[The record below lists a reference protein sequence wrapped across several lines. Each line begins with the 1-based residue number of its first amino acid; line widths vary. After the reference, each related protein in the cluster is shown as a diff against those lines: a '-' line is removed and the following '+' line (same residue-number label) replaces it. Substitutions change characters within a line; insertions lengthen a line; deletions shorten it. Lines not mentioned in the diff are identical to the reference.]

1 MSEKSFI
8 LDVLKSGGII
18 KPMIIPSKT
27 NNQTGLFNPTV
38 IVEDTGEIV
47 VNIRHCQYTIYH
59 SEKKKF
65 EHEYGPL
72 VYLHPENDRTLTTTN
87 YLCNLDDNLDIVNY
101 KVIDTKELDVPPL
114 WGFVGLE
121 DVRLVKW
128 DNKLFASGVRRDTT
142 PNGVGRMEL
151 SCIEKDAQNNIK
163 EISRFRIPAPG
174 EDNSYCEKNWMPIVD
189 KPYHYVKWCNPT
201 EIVQVDPDTKT
212 CVTTKTGQ
220 SVAYNQDLRGGSQVI
235 PYKDGYLALVHVVNL
250 FKSEA
255 GRKDAIYRHVFVYWD
270 KNFDLIKIS
279 KQFNFM
285 GADIEFCAGMA
296 VKDDSMLITLGFQDN
311 AAYIV
316 KSPMSVIEE
325 YLYD

>member
-8 LDVLKSGGII
+8 LDVLKSGGMI
-18 KPMIIPSKT
+18 KPLIIPSES

-38 IVEDTGEIV
+38 LVEDSGEII

-72 VYLHPENDRTLTTTN
+72 VYLHPENDLTLTTTN
-87 YLCNLDDNLDIVNY
+87 YFCNLDDNLDIVNY
-101 KVIDTKELDVPPL
+101 KAIDTKELDVPPL
-114 WGFVGLE
+114 WEFIGLE

-151 SCIEKDAQNNIK
+151 SCIQEDEQNNIK
-163 EISRFRIPAPG
+163 EISRFRIPTPG
-174 EDNSYCEKNWMPIVD
+174 DDSSYCEKNWMPILD
-189 KPYHYVKWCNPT
+189 QPYHYVKWCNPT

-212 CVTTKTGQ
+212 CVTIKTGQ
-220 SVAYNQDLRGGSQVI
+220 PVSYNQDLRGGSQVI

-250 FKSEA
+250 FTSEA
-255 GRKDAIYRHVFVYWD
+255 GRKDGIYRHVFVYWD

-296 VKDDSMLITLGFQDN
+296 IKDGSMLITFGFQDN

-325 YLYD
+325 YLHD

>member
-8 LDVLKSGGII
+8 LDVLKSGGMI
-18 KPMIIPSKT
+18 KPLIIPNET

-38 IVEDTGEIV
+38 LVEDSGEIV

-72 VYLHPENDRTLTTTN
+72 VYLHPENDLTLTTTN
-87 YLCNLDDNLDIVNY
+87 YFCNLDDNLDIVDY

-114 WGFVGLE
+114 WEFIGLE
-121 DVRLVKW
+121 DVRLVRW
-128 DNKLFASGVRRDTT
+128 DDKLFASGVRRDTT
-142 PNGVGRMEL
+142 TNGVGRMEL
-151 SCIEKDAQNNIK
+151 SCLEKDEQNSIK
-163 EISRFRIPAPG
+163 EISRFRIPTPG
-174 EDNSYCEKNWMPIVD
+174 DNSSYCEKNWMPILD
-189 KPYHYVKWCNPT
+189 QPYHYVKWCNPT
-201 EIVQVDPDTKT
+201 EIVQVDPETKT
-212 CVTTKTGQ
+212 CVTIKTGQ
-220 SVAYNQDLRGGSQVI
+220 QISYDRDLRGGSQVI
-235 PYKDGYLALVHVVNL
+235 SYKDGYLALVHVVDL
-250 FKSEA
+250 FTSEA
-255 GRKDAIYRHVFVYWD
+255 GRKDAIYRHAFVYWD
-270 KNFDLIKIS
+270 KNFDLIKVS

-296 VKDDSMLITLGFQDN
+296 IKDDSMLITFGFQDN